1 MDQIAVKV
9 ENISKTFKIIKPRG
23 ISGILMKSNPNKYR
37 SFLALDEISFTVN
50 KGEVLG
56 IIGLNGS
63 GKTTLLRI
71 IAGVYKPNI
80 GQVQVNGKLSPLM
93 QVDAGFQGELNAK
106 DNIIMNGLLLGVSK
120 SFIEENVEK
129 IIQYAELEKFSE
141 MRIKHY
147 STGMKARLGFSIAM
161 HVNPDIL
168 LVDEI
173 MSVGDKDF
181 RKKSFESFLSL
192 KKENKTIL
200 HATHNLEVLENFSDK
215 VLLLNKGK
223 MIMLDEPNEVL
234 KKYNSIKPTN

>member
-93 QVDAGFQGELNAK
+93 QVAAGFQGELNAK

-147 STGMKARLGFSIAM
+147 STGMKARLGFAIAM

-223 MIMLDEPNEVL
+223 MTMLGEPKEVL
-234 KKYNSIKPTN
+234 KKYLALKK

>member
-93 QVDAGFQGELNAK
+93 QVAAGFQGELNAK

-147 STGMKARLGFSIAM
+147 STGMKARLGFAIAM

-223 MIMLDEPNEVL
+223 MIMLDEPKEVL
-234 KKYNSIKPTN
+234 KKYLALKK

>member
-71 IAGVYKPNI
+71 IAGVYKPNM
-80 GQVQVNGKLSPLM
+80 GKVQINGRLSPLL
-93 QVDAGFQGELNAK
+93 QLCAGFQAELNARE
-106 DNIIMNGLLLGVSK
+106 NIISNGLLLGVSK

-147 STGMKARLGFSIAM
+147 STGMKARLGFAIAM

-223 MIMLDEPNEVL
+223 MIMLDEPKEVL
-234 KKYNSIKPTN
+234 KKYLALKK

>member
-93 QVDAGFQGELNAK
+93 QVAEGFQGELNAK

-147 STGMKARLGFSIAM
+147 STGMKARLGFAIAM

-223 MIMLDEPNEVL
+223 MIMLGEPKEVL
-234 KKYNSIKPTN
+234 KKYLALKK